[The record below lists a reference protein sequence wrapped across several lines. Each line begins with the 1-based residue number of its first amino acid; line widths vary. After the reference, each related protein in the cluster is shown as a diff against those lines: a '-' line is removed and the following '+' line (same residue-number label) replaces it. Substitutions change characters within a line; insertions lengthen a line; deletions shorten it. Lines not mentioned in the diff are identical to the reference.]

1 MSKQTER
8 TALKAV
14 KESLSLKRM
23 KTYEMDYVL
32 NRESEKF
39 RRVDEAFNG
48 HIYSVSIRKN
58 KWK

>member
-1 MSKQTER
+1 M
-8 TALKAV
+8 KAV

-23 KTYEMDYVL
+23 KTYEMDYIL

-39 RRVDEAFNG
+39 RRVDEAFKG
-48 HIYSVSIRKN
+48 HIYSVSMRKN

>member
-1 MSKQTER
+1 MR
-8 TALKAV
+8 AV

-39 RRVDEAFNG
+39 RRVDEAFQG
-48 HIYSVSIRKN
+48 YVDSVSMRKN
-58 KWK
+58 EWK